1 MPNKRDTYKYHF
13 KRGNKIVHTGITND
27 LKRREQEHQQEPGWG
42 KGHIKQVGN
51 AVTRASARRWEQEQQ
66 DRGKPTRKK

>member
-27 LKRREQEHQQEPGWG
+27 PKRREQEHQQEPGWS
-42 KGHIKQVGN
+42 KGYIKRVGN
-51 AVTRASARRWEQEQQ
+51 AVTHACCPQVGERTTGS
-66 DRGKPTRKK
+66 RKTDKK